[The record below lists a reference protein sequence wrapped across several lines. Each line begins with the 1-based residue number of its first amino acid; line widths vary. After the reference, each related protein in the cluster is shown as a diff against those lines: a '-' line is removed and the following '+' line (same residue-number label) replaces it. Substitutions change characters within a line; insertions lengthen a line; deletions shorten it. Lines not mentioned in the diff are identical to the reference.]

1 MADTKRAS
9 MSVGQLAE
17 RTGIKADTIRY
28 YERIGLLPPSTR
40 AANGHRHYAGDMVGR
55 LIFAH
60 RAREIGFSL
69 DDVRALLHL
78 ADAREP
84 SCARVRDV
92 AAAYLGNVR
101 SKLTDLQAVESVLA
115 TMVRACESGVLPG
128 CPIIEALSH
137 TPPPP
142 PKSRRRR
149 RPLYRRTTAAV

>member
-1 MADTKRAS
+1 MADTIRAS

-17 RTGIKADTIRY
+17 RTGIKAETIRY

-40 AANGHRHYAGDMVGR
+40 AANGHRHYAGDVVGR
-55 LIFAH
+55 LIFVH
-60 RAREIGFSL
+60 RAREIGFTL

-84 SCARVRDV
+84 SCARVHDI
-92 AAAYLGNVR
+92 AAAHLGSVR

-115 TMVRACESGVLPG
+115 EMVRACESGVLPG

-142 PKSRRRR
+142 KSQRRR